1 MPNQSL
7 SISSEVIVSSVEH
20 FLQKEVAAV
29 ETCDEQ
35 SLDGDC
41 PSFPICVFPE
51 KIQRIALT
59 LHQDEG
65 LNLDYLCASMFTV
78 LAAAMGNQWMCQF
91 TSTWQSVPIIFMVL
105 VGPPSCGKTPPLK
118 LAVKPFHLYDGELER
133 TYRLEKER
141 YDRAMELPRDE
152 REASGLDADPIRPV
166 CRSVLTINSTIEAL
180 YDVLNQNRRGVLMP
194 VDELDSF
201 LSNTSRYNRGNDD
214 AYWLQL
220 FNGDAIKLNR
230 KSSDGP
236 MTIQHPYVSLIGGT
250 QPGLLPE
257 LLGGKRL
264 MNGFAS
270 RLLKVFPDITEMP
283 SWNMR
288 QAPLYILDE
297 WNGIVRSI
305 LEVPSQYD
313 SNGDVLPQ
321 LVTFSAN
328 AKTMLFRW
336 QNTESVKAW
345 KESGD
350 DYLRGF
356 CGKLETYIVRFCLI
370 IQVVRSFC
378 DDRCSRQVIDEDSV
392 RAAIELTEYFRKMEE
407 KAYSFISCSQD
418 NGKGTMLFSLL
429 PEEFKASEA
438 QSKGRSLGISEST
451 VKRFLKRC
459 CAKGILSNPKHGLY
473 QKVIH
478 HEGKEQVTQ

>member
-20 FLQKEVAAV
+20 FLQKEAAAV

-35 SLDGDC
+35 SLEGDC

-220 FNGDAIKLNR
+220 FNGD
-230 KSSDGP
+230 
-236 MTIQHPYVSLIGGT
+236 
-250 QPGLLPE
+250 
-257 LLGGKRL
+257 
-264 MNGFAS
+264 
-270 RLLKVFPDITEMP
+270 TEMP

-356 CGKLETYIVRFCLI
+356 CGKQETYIVRFCLI

-378 DDRCSRQVIDEDSV
+378 DDHCSRQVIDEDSV

-478 HEGKEQVTQ
+478 KEKKEHVTQ